1 MEHAPRRKRGPWI
14 DMALITGIFI
24 LVGFIVFFIITD
36 SEAGS
41 PQPEVTAS
49 GTIVDSNI
57 TEEES
62 VFPGIRIVS
71 DISNEPALPFAI
83 QYPQTD
89 DENFNSIIE
98 EYITSSKTAFIHDM
112 HLKKNGGTTEALSG
126 ELKIH
131 FDTYQYDEAYYSF
144 VFTERVSTNT
154 KETNTA
160 IKTAFYNIET
170 REFLDIRTL
179 LGENVKSLETFSSHV
194 REVVKSSP
202 SLQKVIWEEE
212 VELAT
217 EPRWILFERFAIKND
232 ELYIYFDEGTIA
244 PAEAGP
250 ISVNISMSFLNPLLA
265 PAFQKQMVAVAE
277 APDKPVDDHK
287 KRVALTFDDGPH
299 PQVTKQILQCLDRYK
314 AKATFFMLGNR
325 VQYYPEIAAEV
336 KAHGHEIGNHTWS
349 HPVLP
354 KLTEAQL
361 MNEFAA
367 TEKAILAATGQEST
381 VFRPP
386 YGATNEAINQKIPHN
401 VVLWSIDTL
410 DWKHKNAE
418 KLAAEVQQHMHNNAI
433 ILMHDIHQSTA
444 DGLPVILELLSKEG
458 YEFAT
463 VSEILP
469 YR

>member
-1 MEHAPRRKRGPWI
+1 MEHTPRRKRGPWI

-24 LVGFIVFFIITD
+24 VFGIIVFFIIIE
-36 SEAGS
+36 SEAGN
-41 PQPEVTAS
+41 PPADLTAT
-49 GTIVDSNI
+49 GTAVASNI
-57 TEEES
+57 TEEAS
-62 VFPGIRIVS
+62 AFPGIRIVS

-89 DENFNSIIE
+89 DENFNSIID
-98 EYITSSKTAFIHDM
+98 EYITSSKKAYINDM
-112 HLKKNGGTTEALSG
+112 RPKKGKDAAEALSG
-126 ELKIH
+126 ELNIH
-131 FDTYQYDEAYYSF
+131 FDTYQHDEIYYSF
-144 VFTERVSTNT
+144 VFTERVSTST
-154 KETNTA
+154 EETTTT
-160 IKTAFYNIET
+160 IKTFFYNIKT

-179 LGENVKSLETFSSHV
+179 LGENTESLETFSGHV
-194 REVVKSSP
+194 RTLLKSSP
-202 SLQKVIWEEE
+202 SLQTVIWGDE
-212 VELAT
+212 VDLAT
-217 EPRWILFERFAIKND
+217 EPRWMLFERFAIRDD

-244 PAEAGP
+244 PATEGP
-250 ISVNISMSFLNPLLA
+250 ISINISLSFLNPLLS
-265 PAFQKQMVAVAE
+265 PAFQKQMVEVE
-277 APDKPVDDHK
+277 EPSQPVDDLK

-299 PQVTKQILQCLDRYK
+299 PQVTKQVLQYLKNYK

-354 KLTEAQL
+354 KLTETQL
-361 MNEFAA
+361 MNEFMT
-367 TEKAILAATGQEST
+367 TEQAILTATGQKST

-386 YGATNEAINQKIPHN
+386 YGATNEAINQKIPHD

-410 DWKHKNAE
+410 DWKHKNAN
-418 KLAAEVQQHMHNNAI
+418 KLVAEVKQHIHNNAI

-444 DGLPVILELLSKEG
+444 DALPAVLEFLSQEG
-458 YEFAT
+458 YEFTT